1 MKKLSKQN
9 KTENEFDKANRNINN
24 FKKGVNHLLGFGAL
38 AICVKK
44 YGKDALKLA
53 KKIIFKA

>member
-9 KTENEFDKANRNINN
+9 NTENEFDKANRNINN
-24 FKKGVNHLLGFGAL
+24 FKKGGNLLLGFSVL
-38 AICVKK
+38 AIGVKK
-44 YGKDALKLA
+44 YGKEAFKLA